1 MCCGRFFK
9 THTMLKESPEGNWR
23 ICWPIALALT
33 LAYASSQTV
42 SGPFALLMMN
52 NRDKIVHFGVFG
64 LLATLLARLR
74 WVQHRAP
81 LGAYAAVLLV
91 AAFGA
96 TDELHQSFTPGRCSD
111 FYDWL
116 ADTLGAATFVVLYV
130 RSTAYRTL
138 LEHRLVVR
146 DGERVMIELPRVPM
160 PRFA

>member
-1 MCCGRFFK
+1 
-9 THTMLKESPEGNWR
+9 MLKESPEGNWR

-33 LAYASSQTV
+33 VAYCSSSAVPET
-42 SGPFALLMMN
+42 FALMMFKW
-52 NRDKIVHFGVFG
+52 DKVVHFGIFG
-64 LLATLLARLR
+64 LMATLLARLR

-91 AAFGA
+91 AVFAA
-96 TDELHQSFTPGRCSD
+96 TDELHQSFTPGRCCD

-116 ADTLGAATFVVLYV
+116 AVTLGAATFVVLYV

-146 DGERVMIELPRVPM
+146 NGERVTFDLPRM
-160 PRFA
+160 PVLRFA

>member
-1 MCCGRFFK
+1 MSK
-9 THTMLKESPEGNWR
+9 W
-23 ICWPIALALT
+23 
-33 LAYASSQTV
+33 
-42 SGPFALLMMN
+42 
-52 NRDKIVHFGVFG
+52 DKVVHFGVFG

-91 AAFGA
+91 AIFGA
-96 TDELHQSFTPGRCSD
+96 TDELHQSFTPGRCCDLS
-111 FYDWL
+111 DWL
-116 ADTLGAATFVVLYV
+116 ADTLGAATFVACYV

-146 DGERVMIELPRVPM
+146 NGERVTFELPRMPM